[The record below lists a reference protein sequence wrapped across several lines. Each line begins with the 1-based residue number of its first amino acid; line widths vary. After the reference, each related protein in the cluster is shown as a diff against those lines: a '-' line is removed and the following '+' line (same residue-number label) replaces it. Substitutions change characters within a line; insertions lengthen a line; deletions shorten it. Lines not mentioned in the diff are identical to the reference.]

1 MKHEVENL
9 NGHFKKLSVEI
20 PAESVQQ
27 EYERTYR
34 EIQKHV
40 EMKGFR
46 KGKVPLNIIQQN
58 YADTATNEVS
68 KALVQRFLSQ
78 ALKAAELQP
87 VAMPEIDFAPPKVDG
102 SFSFTA
108 SFENMPPVELKDY
121 ASFKAKSEEVK
132 VTEEDITKAI
142 DHIRDRM
149 ASFSECDEGAT
160 IKDGS
165 VARINHEASEAGKD
179 LKEASGK
186 ESIFEIGRALLGE
199 EFDNELKG
207 LKKGEEKSFTIK
219 YKDDSPV
226 FHGRTI
232 DYKVTVSSIMEKKL
246 PELNDELAKK
256 VGPFENFDA
265 LKKRIE
271 AELETEKKAQQ
282 VNKVK
287 EDYVEWLIST
297 NPVEVSE
304 TLLNNQIQYLASEAA
319 ENLSRMGMEQKQI
332 EEKLKEWQDD
342 MHKRSERQVKASMLL
357 GAIAEKENIQA
368 GEEEVRNEIVR
379 VAQQT
384 GRQPQQVFDEI
395 SERGVLPSLV
405 KQLTE
410 LKTLETLARKAVE
423 EK

>member
-20 PAESVQQ
+20 PAESVKQ
-27 EYERTYR
+27 EYERTYK
-34 EIQKHV
+34 EIQKQV
-40 EMKGFR
+40 EIKGFR
-46 KGKVPLNIIQQN
+46 KGKVPLNMIQQN

-68 KALVQRFLSQ
+68 KALVQRFLSL
-78 ALKAAELQP
+78 ALKEAALKP
-87 VAMPEIDFAPPKVDG
+87 VAMPKIDFNPPKVDG
-102 SFSFTA
+102 TFAFTA

-121 ASFKAKSEEVK
+121 SSFKAQKEDVV
-132 VTEEDITKAI
+132 VTEEEVTKAL

-160 IKDGS
+160 VSDGS
-165 VARINHEASEAGKD
+165 VARVTHSASEAGKE

-186 ESIFEIGRALLGE
+186 ESIFEIGRALLGK
-199 EFDNELKG
+199 EFDEALKG
-207 LKKGEEKSFTIK
+207 LKKNEKKSITIK
-219 YKDDSPV
+219 YPEDSSV
-226 FHGRTI
+226 FKGKTI
-232 DYKVTVSSIMEKKL
+232 DYEMTVTSIMEKKL
-246 PELNDELAKK
+246 PELNEELAKK
-256 VGPFENFDA
+256 VGPFETLEA
-265 LKKRIE
+265 LKNRIKID
-271 AELETEKKAQQ
+271 LDSEKKSQQ

-287 EDYVEWLIST
+287 EDFVEFLIKE
-297 NPVEVSE
+297 NPVEISE

-319 ENLSRMGMEQKQI
+319 ENLSGMGMKQEQI
-332 EEKLKEWQDD
+332 EEKLKEWQED

-368 GEEEVRNEIVR
+368 SEDEVRNEIVR

-384 GRQPQQVFDEI
+384 GRQPQEVFDEI
-395 SERGVLPSLV
+395 ADRGVLPSLV

-423 EK
+423 